1 METKIRYFPNYL
13 MISNKTFME
22 FRTFCFKFPTLKQIS
37 LKICQAN
44 FKDLLTRY
52 PEIDTNA
59 MGFPIS

>member
-1 METKIRYFPNYL
+1 
-13 MISNKTFME
+13 ME

-52 PEIDTNA
+52 PEVDTNA
-59 MGFPIS
+59 MGFPQGWEKEPLWRQIVGIRI

>member
-1 METKIRYFPNYL
+1 
-13 MISNKTFME
+13 ME

-52 PEIDTNA
+52 PEVDTNA
-59 MGFPIS
+59 MGFPKHWQDEPLWR

>member
-1 METKIRYFPNYL
+1 

-52 PEIDTNA
+52 PEVNTNA